1 MSVNDLWEWQDD
13 DKMAVLIADVI
24 KKQKNYQLLS
34 NGDYYLQFMRV
45 TFLINIK
52 SDKMGVKSW

>member
-1 MSVNDLWEWQDD
+1 
-13 DKMAVLIADVI
+13 MAVLIADVI

-52 SDKMGVKSW
+52 SDKMGVKS